1 VTAKGIMMS
10 DPANDRSGDR
20 LGPNEQARLAHILAR
35 LESPFENERAI
46 AGRLAT
52 EFITRFGLHWSD
64 LAAFAPRTDF
74 YASEVQPPPRKR
86 QRRRPGSGYWAGY
99 CRRRAVASPGKLDI
113 LA

>member
-1 VTAKGIMMS
+1 MS
-10 DPANDRSGDR
+10 DPANTRSGDR

-52 EFITRFGLHWSD
+52 EFINRFGLHWSD
-64 LAAFAPRTDF
+64 LATFAPRTDV
-74 YASEVQPPPRKR
+74 YAAEAQTLPRKR

-99 CRRRAVASPGKLDI
+99 CRRRAAASPEKLDI